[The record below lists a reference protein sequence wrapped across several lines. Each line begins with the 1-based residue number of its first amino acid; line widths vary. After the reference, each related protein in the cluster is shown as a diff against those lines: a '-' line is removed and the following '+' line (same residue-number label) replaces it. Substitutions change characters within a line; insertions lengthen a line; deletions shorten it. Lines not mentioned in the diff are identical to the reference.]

1 MMPAALTG
9 AHALCSPGAGAP
21 QPFSSPID
29 TATWTIPLRI
39 AA

>member
-9 AHALCSPGAGAP
+9 EHALCPPGTGVP
-21 QPFSSPID
+21 QPFISPID
-29 TATWTIPLRI
+29 TALRTTPLRI